1 MDEITPTQMPW
12 ISEGYRVFA
21 HEGPLGLKVERLAR
35 QVNKNKSSFYHH
47 FADLEVFTNFLLK
60 YHLLRA
66 DIIAEKES
74 QCTHMEALIEVL
86 VAHKLDLLF
95 NRQLRI
101 HRQNKDFATCFEQ
114 TNQHVGNAILGIWAS
129 MLGLTENSY
138 LAALVLKLSLENF
151 YLQITEET
159 LNQEWLSAYFQQL
172 QEMVKEFKKMGDFVP
187 FNGGL

>member
-1 MDEITPTQMPW
+1 MNEITSTQMPW

-21 HEGPLGLKVERLAR
+21 HEGPVGLKVERLAR
-35 QVNKNKSSFYHH
+35 SVNKNKSSFYHH

-74 QCTHMEALIEVL
+74 QCTNVEELIEVL

-101 HRQNKDFATCFEQ
+101 HRQNKDFANCFEE
-114 TNQHVGNAILGIWAS
+114 TNQHVANAILGVWAN

-138 LAALVLKLSLENF
+138 LAALVLKLSMENF

-159 LNQEWLSAYFQQL
+159 LNPTWLSGYFKQL

-187 FNGGL
+187 FHNG